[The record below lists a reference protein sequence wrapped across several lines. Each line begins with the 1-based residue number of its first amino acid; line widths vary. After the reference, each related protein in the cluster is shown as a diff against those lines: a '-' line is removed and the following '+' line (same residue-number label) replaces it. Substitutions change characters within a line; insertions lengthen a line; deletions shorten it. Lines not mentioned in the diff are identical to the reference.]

1 MIARTA
7 SLATILGRR
16 IVKPCG
22 PAGVFLFLTA
32 SFASGQQPGDTVRV
46 SDTASFKDWPVAFT
60 LELFVPTL
68 GHAYAGDF
76 DRGIAPALVTGV
88 GVGLVALV
96 HHQSAELGSNWHL
109 VGLVGLGVVVGG
121 KTWGV
126 VSAVRTTLDH
136 NRALRERVTPA
147 LALTPDGRALIGVS
161 VRF

>member
-1 MIARTA
+1 MITRTA
-7 SLATILGRR
+7 SLVGRR
-16 IVKPCG
+16 IVKPRG
-22 PAGVFLFLTA
+22 VVGWVFLFLTA
-32 SFASGQQPGDTVRV
+32 SSVSGQQPGDTVRV
-46 SDTASFKDWPVAFT
+46 SGAATFKDWPVAFT

-88 GVGLVALV
+88 GVGVVALAY
-96 HHQSAELGSNWHL
+96 SRTGNLGDNWTYI
-109 VGLVGLGVVVGG
+109 GLVGIGAVAGG

-126 VSAVRTTLDH
+126 VSAVRATLDH

>member
-1 MIARTA
+1 M
-7 SLATILGRR
+7 
-16 IVKPCG
+16 KPAVWR
-22 PAGVFLFLTA
+22 AGVFLFLTA
-32 SFASGQQPGDTVRV
+32 TSVSGQQPGDTARV
-46 SDTASFKDWPVAFT
+46 SDAVPFKDWPVAFT

-88 GVGLVALV
+88 GVGLVALAY
-96 HHQSAELGSNWHL
+96 HRNPDLGANWFY
-109 VGLVGLGVVVGG
+109 VGLVGLGAVAGG
-121 KTWGV
+121 KTWGM

-136 NRALRERVTPA
+136 NRALRERVTPT

>member
-1 MIARTA
+1 MRPALRW
-7 SLATILGRR
+7 
-16 IVKPCG
+16 
-22 PAGVFLFLTA
+22 AGVFLFLTA
-32 SFASGQQPGDTVRV
+32 SSVSGQQPGDPASA
-46 SDTASFKDWPVAFT
+46 SDAAPFKDWPVAFT

-88 GVGLVALV
+88 GVGLVALAY
-96 HHQSAELGSNWHL
+96 HRNPEPGANWFY
-109 VGLVGLGVVVGG
+109 VGLVGIGAIAGG
-121 KTWGV
+121 KTWGM

-136 NRALRERVTPA
+136 NSARREHVAPA